1 MLTVS
6 GADLGNK
13 EDPLRVPDGR
23 FYALDVGYLQRMK
36 MQHTSIRL
44 LWVGFCVLAWM
55 PIVVFGATIPVGSPD
70 EVWPV
75 ARPARMYI
83 EGSMNVQ
90 TPSTGF
96 DQSISFTAVVRT
108 DTVLFT
114 AMGPFGIVVAR
125 VYAQPD
131 SFLVVNYL
139 QQSAIDGDPRSTKVN
154 DLLPIPVRLNDILAI
169 VRCVPPGMPKEYVAE
184 GPSDDGT
191 SLYSR
196 KDTAMVEYALIDS
209 VQRVMRQFQR
219 KRLDGSPM
227 LNVQYADVKPI
238 NDAANVPHTI
248 RVRVNDGEHDVT
260 LEYDEVSTV
269 IPKNSTSKLQVPRS
283 YTRTSLR

>member
-1 MLTVS
+1 
-6 GADLGNK
+6 
-13 EDPLRVPDGR
+13 
-23 FYALDVGYLQRMK
+23 
-36 MQHTSIRL
+36 MQHTSIRV
-44 LWVGFCVLAWM
+44 LWAVICALAGL
-55 PIVVFGATIPVGSPD
+55 PVATFGMLNSIGSPD
-70 EVWPV
+70 AVWPV

-83 EGSMNVQ
+83 EGSMNVK
-90 TPSTGF
+90 TPSTGL

-139 QQSAIDGDPRSTKVN
+139 KQSAIDGDPRSTKVN

-169 VRCVPPGMPKEYVAE
+169 VRCVPPGMPSDYVVE
-184 GPSDDGT
+184 GARDDGT

-196 KDTAMVEYALIDS
+196 KDSTMVEYALIDS
-209 VQRVMRQFQR
+209 VQRVVRQFQR

-238 NDAANVPHTI
+238 NDAVNVPHTI
-248 RVRVNDGEHDVT
+248 RLRVNDGEHDVT

-269 IPKNSTSKLQVPRS
+269 LPKSASSKLQVPRS